1 MPTRLKHSR
10 KKRGHVSA
18 GHGRVGKH
26 RKHPG
31 GRGNAGGQHHHR
43 TLFDKYHPGYFG
55 KLGMRWFHLQK
66 NTLHGPIINVDRLW
80 SLVPEDVREQP
91 EKIKDQAI
99 VVDVVK
105 HGYFKVLG
113 KAEEK
118 IKRAGGACLCCW
130 IQWMTTWKIRNS
142 RFLTTPKRIVLS
154 RTDNSVGT
162 RQLIQLKPV
171 CCFSKAKNDETKPC
185 TPFFPR
191 CWSYTRFH
199 KLDDEQLL
207 RLRDEEQ
214 RTWSEISTE
223 MGRSISSCLSRY
235 QLLKITQGLS
245 WVEIAKQL
253 NKPFPYV
260 CKRRYED
267 TLKNENRRG
276 EFTEEEDSKIVE
288 LVQKY
293 GAKWNLIAQELGTR
307 TAHQCLLRYERVL
320 RPFLK
325 KGAFREE
332 EDILLLKLF
341 EKYGPQWSKIEKEM
355 SWRSSVQI
363 RKRYYTLEDQAK
375 RNKNPWTR
383 EEEEKLIALFEKYGR
398 KWTEIAKEMG
408 NRTASQCMYQLSEC
422 MERGELEKILS
433 WTRERDQE
441 LKEWVEFPRQCEE
454 RWIQMTC
461 VNNSGGGS

>member
-1 MPTRLKHSR
+1 MK
-10 KKRGHVSA
+10 
-18 GHGRVGKH
+18 
-26 RKHPG
+26 
-31 GRGNAGGQHHHR
+31 
-43 TLFDKYHPGYFG
+43 
-55 KLGMRWFHLQK
+55 
-66 NTLHGPIINVDRLW
+66 
-80 SLVPEDVREQP
+80 
-91 EKIKDQAI
+91 
-99 VVDVVK
+99 
-105 HGYFKVLG
+105 
-113 KAEEK
+113 
-118 IKRAGGACLCCW
+118 LCCW

-154 RTDNSVGT
+154 RTENSVGT
-162 RQLIQLKPV
+162 RQLTQLKPV

-235 QLLKITQGLS
+235 QLLKSKEPTNLHFTREEDLKLKQLVTQGLS

-441 LKEWVEFPRQCEE
+441 LKEWVELYGNHWIYISRRMKYFSPRQCEE